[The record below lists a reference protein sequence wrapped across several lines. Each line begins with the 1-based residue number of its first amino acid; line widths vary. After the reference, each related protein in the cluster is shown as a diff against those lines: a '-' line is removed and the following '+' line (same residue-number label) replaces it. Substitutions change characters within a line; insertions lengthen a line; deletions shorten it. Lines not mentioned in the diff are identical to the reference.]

1 MVLQTESFLQG
12 ISLLAA
18 DFDNHIARVR
28 EVQGQLQSLCDH
40 LASDD
45 NNEETYNLWNGIF
58 MTLLQHLIEKRDE
71 IISISTLPA
80 NLLDTIAPLEIQ
92 LSTSQAAIGA
102 PKILIDTDQV
112 HKACLDG
119 YKLAELA
126 DMAKISPSTL
136 YRRRHEHREEYTI
149 SDDDLDCQIQ
159 QILGRVPNMGRIMI
173 RGALRSRNINVTIAR
188 IRKSMQRVDPT
199 RSLLRATASTIPRIP
214 YIVGCPNEIWHFDGN
229 HKLINWGFIVS
240 AAMDGATKRLPW
252 VRVTSNN
259 YATTVLEF
267 FEDAMQELGIP
278 QRVRSDKGGENILV
292 LQKMFELRPDADCP
306 AIAGKSTRNTRIE

>member
-1 MVLQTESFLQG
+1 MPPHIYQSRGISHRNPVSLTWSWDTFWSNLRSVVLQTESFLQG

-18 DFDNHIARVR
+18 DFDNHIARVC
-28 EVQGQLQSLCDH
+28 EVQGRLQSLRDH

-45 NNEETYNLWNGIF
+45 NNEETYNLWNGTF
-58 MTLLQHLIEKRDE
+58 TTLLQHLIEKRDE

-112 HKACLDG
+112 HKARLDG

-136 YRRRHEHREEYTI
+136 YRRRRERRKEYTI

-188 IRKSMQRVDPT
+188 I
-199 RSLLRATASTIPRIP
+199 
-214 YIVGCPNEIWHFDGN
+214 
-229 HKLINWGFIVS
+229 
-240 AAMDGATKRLPW
+240 
-252 VRVTSNN
+252 
-259 YATTVLEF
+259 
-267 FEDAMQELGIP
+267 
-278 QRVRSDKGGENILV
+278 
-292 LQKMFELRPDADCP
+292 
-306 AIAGKSTRNTRIE
+306 